1 MWAQVWSGGTAVA
14 VGQDE
19 EGSEA
24 IWAAMRERVDL
35 SVERESAVS
44 FLLRA
49 L

>member
-1 MWAQVWSGGTAVA
+1 M
-14 VGQDE
+14 GQDK